1 MPNIWCIFVKDI
13 CGLMSSHK
21 QSYSKRDNWILD
33 QSNGATMGGVNVDIN
48 FKPRP
53 SDINEDLSQHW
64 IHVEKLSYIQFRLV
78 MKNIINFTCEY
89 RSAKYFL
96 LNSIK
101 ISMQMVGIGTCALNE
116 TTQPSDLKVRPS
128 EIKLVIPKVHL
139 MIHFCYYCH
148 YSGVLLFYW

>member
-1 MPNIWCIFVKDI
+1 
-13 CGLMSSHK
+13 
-21 QSYSKRDNWILD
+21 
-33 QSNGATMGGVNVDIN
+33 
-48 FKPRP
+48 
-53 SDINEDLSQHW
+53 
-64 IHVEKLSYIQFRLV
+64 

-116 TTQPSDLKVRPS
+116 MTQPSDLKVRPS

-148 YSGVLLFYW
+148 HS